1 MTTTAPQAIPEKKEE
16 QLIFS
21 ARDKLFEAISHT
33 NCEDKFLL
41 ERAFEFA
48 KKAHYRQYRQSGDGI
63 SRILATSGIL
73 LSKL

>member
-1 MTTTAPQAIPEKKEE
+1 MMTTTAAPQAIPEKKEE

-33 NCEDKFLL
+33 NCEHKFLL

-48 KKAHYRQYRQSGDGI
+48 KKAHY
-63 SRILATSGIL
+63 
-73 LSKL
+73 LSLIHI

>member
-1 MTTTAPQAIPEKKEE
+1 MTTTAAPQAIPEKKEE

-33 NCEDKFLL
+33 NCEHKFLL

-48 KKAHYRQYRQSGDGI
+48 KKAHYRQ
-63 SRILATSGIL
+63 
-73 LSKL
+73 